1 MTGQE
6 YMQMIQKNR
15 REIRML
21 LEQIER
27 DSTIATGVRSATF
40 TSSRVQSSRL
50 DDRLTDITSRILTS
64 TEHLKQRIKTFQDA
78 ENEAR
83 QLLVQLKDERERV
96 LTYRYFDGMNM
107 TQIADKLNYSC
118 GHVYEV
124 HNKALDDL
132 TELLN
137 RSGKTA

>member
-107 TQIADKLNYSC
+107 TQIADKLNYSY